1 MEELIY
7 IASIC
12 LENTN
17 LLKELGDSNRFKDEF
32 LATVS
37 HELRTPLNVIYGHAQ
52 LLLEESLPKDIID
65 QVDAIHRSAKRQS
78 KIIEDILDISSI
90 IKGRV
95 KFDPEPVNV
104 KDALERALES
114 VKMLATD
121 KKIFIDTRCPGDIYV
136 LGVETRL
143 VQVFWN
149 LLTNGIKFTPPNGR
163 IDVSCTSDDKFCYL
177 SFKDTGEGIS
187 KDFLPHVFEK
197 FRQEDQTTIRSKGG
211 LGLGLAL
218 VCNLIRLHGGQVKV
232 ESEGKGKGTTFE
244 VKLPITTAGA
254 HKTNGHKTQLECES
268 IKGKLI
274 LVVDDEP
281 ESLDL
286 VKKVLIH
293 EGAEA
298 MVACSAKEA
307 LRILSET
314 SISLLI
320 SDIAMPNMNGYE
332 LIEKIR
338 KMQSMTNLPAIALS
352 AYAKDTDAK
361 KALDAGFD
369 SFLSKPFE
377 KEELLATIQT
387 TLQRVI

>member
-1 MEELIY
+1 M
-7 IASIC
+7 
-12 LENTN
+12 
-17 LLKELGDSNRFKDEF
+17 
-32 LATVS
+32 
-37 HELRTPLNVIYGHAQ
+37 
-52 LLLEESLPKDIID
+52 
-65 QVDAIHRSAKRQS
+65 
-78 KIIEDILDISSI
+78 
-90 IKGRV
+90 
-95 KFDPEPVNV
+95 
-104 KDALERALES
+104 
-114 VKMLATD
+114 
-121 KKIFIDTRCPGDIYV
+121 
-136 LGVETRL
+136 
-143 VQVFWN
+143 
-149 LLTNGIKFTPPNGR
+149 
-163 IDVSCTSDDKFCYL
+163 
-177 SFKDTGEGIS
+177 
-187 KDFLPHVFEK
+187 
-197 FRQEDQTTIRSKGG
+197 
-211 LGLGLAL
+211 GLGLAL

-232 ESEGKGKGTTFE
+232 ESEGKGKGTTFK